1 MNEEKTPKF
10 VVLTPEEVA
19 KIREGQRPQTK
30 EELHEIN
37 KKAASEI
44 TADDFSAAIDKI
56 KEAPGQPKKE
66 IREIKI
72 TVEEEKIME
81 RRHLEL
87 IQLIREMLEKE
98 EQKKA
103 KGEIPEKILSVA
115 LTNNEATLTLD
126 YFDSIVVK
134 TFNFIT
140 KEWTEISNTPKPE
153 FSQ

>member
-1 MNEEKTPKF
+1 MDGINKF
-10 VVLTPEEVA
+10 SKKLTPEEV
-19 KIREGQRPQTK
+19 KDIQEGRKPISDKKTEDKSVAGDFFTVVDNIK
-30 EELHEIN
+30 EETGE
-37 KKAASEI
+37 
-44 TADDFSAAIDKI
+44 
-56 KEAPGQPKKE
+56 PKKE

-72 TVEEEKIME
+72 TVEEKIIME

-87 IQLIREMLEKE
+87 IQLIHEMLEKE

-103 KGEIPEKILSVA
+103 KGEIPEKILAVA

-153 FSQ
+153 FNQPEQ